1 MIKQIISFLFYTLVV
16 FAVSCKGKSS
26 GPDNDFDVSVKDPQ
40 LPAIKPVVIFDEAH
54 KNHHKITTTYKPFAT
69 LITND
74 GCTVKANDKI
84 ITPEI
89 LAGSGIYI
97 IATAMGKEDPGAT
110 SPFTQQEID
119 AAETWVKN
127 GGSILIIT
135 EHYPFGLAMAPLLNR
150 FGVQVHN
157 GYTEDTLLNN
167 KEVMDALLFEKAKGN
182 LNATHPIL
190 NQVERINTFTGSSVK
205 ADSTWTPLI
214 TFSPNAQN
222 FNVKVAVKKDGG
234 DIITSV
240 EYADFYPAKGYAAAI
255 CKQYGKGRIVVLA
268 ESAFITAQTDKNGNK
283 FGMNIPN
290 TGNKQFTLN
299 LIRWLAG
306 KDTTKN

>member
-1 MIKQIISFLFYTLVV
+1 MSKQIIFFLFYTAVI
-16 FAVSCKGKSS
+16 FTVSCKGKSS
-26 GPDNDFDVSVKDPQ
+26 GPDNDFDVSVTNPQ
-40 LPAIKPVVIFDEAH
+40 LKEIKPVVLFDEAH
-54 KNHHKITTTYKPFAT
+54 KNHHNITTTYKPFAN

-74 GCTVKANDKI
+74 GCIVKASDKI
-84 ITPEI
+84 ITPEV
-89 LAGSGIYI
+89 LAGAGIFI
-97 IATAMGKEDPGAT
+97 IATAMGKEDPGAIP
-110 SPFTQQEID
+110 PFTAQEID
-119 AAETWVKN
+119 AVEAWVNN
-127 GGSILIIT
+127 GGGLLLIT
-135 EHYPFGLAMAPLLNR
+135 EHYPFGLAMAPLLGR

-190 NQVERINTFTGSSVK
+190 NKVERINTFTGSSVK
-205 ADSTWTPLI
+205 ADSTWTPLV

-222 FNVKVAVKKDGG
+222 FNVKVDVKKDGD

-240 EYADFYPAKGYAAAI
+240 EYADFYPAKGYAEAI

-268 ESAFITAQTDKNGNK
+268 ESAFITAQIDKNGNK

-306 KDTTKN
+306 K